1 MVNPFYLTGIIP
13 EEYFCDREA
22 ETRSMISSLLNGEN
36 VLLSSA
42 RRIGK
47 TQLIRHVFASPEIRD
62 NHYCFYIDIFATSS
76 IQELA
81 YFMGKAIYASIVPG
95 DKRVASAVVS
105 TIKSL
110 AGAFSIDP
118 VTGQPKFS
126 LEFGNIQSPVL
137 TLEEIFTYLEQA
149 DRPCIFAI
157 DEFQQIARY
166 QESNVEALL
175 RTHIQKMNNC
185 RFIFAGSERELLEQ
199 MFLSYAKPFYN
210 SAQPLFLGKIDKAKY
225 AKFVEKNFAGGALTA
240 NEEAIHYCYDIL
252 EGNTYCVQKVFHTL
266 FADRKNA
273 LAPEDIDDVLG
284 SILEENSHG
293 YQDMMSKL
301 TLPQRQLII
310 AVAKSGRA
318 EHPTSGAFVRR
329 HGLVSPSSVQKA
341 LSALLDKQYLTY
353 QLEGDVKA
361 YKIADKFLERW
372 LVRTY

>member
-22 ETRSMISSLLNGEN
+22 ETRRMISTLLNGEN

-62 NHYCFYIDIFATSS
+62 NYYCFYIDIFATSS

-95 DKRVASAVVS
+95 DKRLVGSVVS

-110 AGAFSIDP
+110 AGAFSLDP

-126 LEFGNIQSPVL
+126 LELGNIHSPVL
-137 TLEEIFTYLEQA
+137 TLEEIFAYLEQA
-149 DRPCIFAI
+149 DKPCIFAI

-166 QESNVEALL
+166 QEDNVEALL

-210 SAQPLFLGKIDKAKY
+210 SAQPLFLDKIDKVKY
-225 AKFVEKNFAGGALTA
+225 IKFVEKNFEAGGLSA

-266 FADRKNA
+266 FADRKDA
-273 LAPEDIDDVLG
+273 LTPEDIDDVLS
-284 SILEENSHG
+284 SILEENSHS
-293 YQDMMSKL
+293 YQDVMSKL
-301 TLPQRQLII
+301 TLPQRQLMI
-310 AVAKSGRA
+310 AVAQCGRA
-318 EHPTSGAFVRR
+318 VHPTSGAFVRH
-329 HGLVSPSSVQKA
+329 HGLVSPSSAQKA
-341 LSALLDKQYLTY
+341 LNALLDKQYLTY
-353 QLEGDVKA
+353 QLEGDVKE
-361 YKIADKFLERW
+361 YKVADKFLERW